1 MKKIIRNGFVAVCM
15 LVLAGIL
22 GYGMLAS
29 VKYSNSQNQEE
40 TVLVEK
46 DATDDTVT
54 TVEEAAAGG
63 PAIPDDPAP
72 DYVGFAE
79 IGFHIGN
86 GETQRTVKLYL
97 NGKEG
102 YVFLPSYAKLSKLT
116 AEFDEQVFGLSIDG
130 RGIRSG
136 EKFENI
142 RIDETYDMAI
152 VVKAGDTT
160 DDNATAQG
168 GWSSVEETAVP
179 PVKTYDMYELTFM
192 KSANLPA
199 LYIDTA
205 DGTMDYLNLDKAN
218 EEPGDMLC
226 LTEDGMLDSRGA
238 IRKIHGRGSTSWGNA
253 QKEYTFHTTQATSP
267 LQMKNAKKWC
277 LIANSYDA
285 TKLRNPIAYSLARDL
300 ELPYAIDYRY
310 TDVWFNGEYNGNYI
324 LCEAIEMQKN
334 RINPNDVDVLMK
346 VDRTASD
353 SIYFSWDYYGTLEI
367 LYPKMPAKSFL
378 ENTRH
383 RINYIF
389 EKIENCKTK
398 TDFERLEKMVDID
411 SFAKMYLIYAMTNE
425 TDSNYLSTFYYYK
438 ADEGKLYSGPAWDFD
453 LGYGAE
459 QDNRGRYIEYNGY
472 SNGPSEDLIY
482 NSEFANRVREIL
494 TEKEN
499 AIDNMLTN
507 MSVFSEKIHAS
518 ILMTRQRFG
527 NQSGGW
533 MVEMGVPE
541 ANLYYLQKYTRKRIA
556 LMKDTVFYPD
566 NYHRIT
572 IGDRIYWLKDG
583 NKIPEDFENFVCNVN
598 GWGHF
603 TYISGLS
610 FLRDQPIKWDM
621 ELSGNPIATAPA
633 EPQTTEPAPT
643 DTATDAETA
652 IPETATATATTT
664 PEKGDPIMTLLGILL
679 LVTPGVISLLVSGD
693 YQIQKRSDI
702 PALAA
707 HYLLYEFL
715 TIMLSYGVI
724 TLLKGSVTISFAGI
738 SHGETYTIFHSNVVF
753 LLSVLFLL
761 ISVALGI
768 FARLYKRWEDYFG
781 KVI

>member
-1 MKKIIRNGFVAVCM
+1 MKKIIRNGFVAVCV
-15 LVLAGIL
+15 LVLVGIL

-29 VKYSNSQNQEE
+29 IKNSNSQNQEE
-40 TVLVEK
+40 TILVER
-46 DATDDTVT
+46 DATDDTAT

-72 DYVGFAE
+72 DYVGFAD

-102 YVFLPSYAKLSKLT
+102 YVFLPSYAKLPKLT
-116 AEFDEQVFGLSIDG
+116 AEFDEQIFGLSIDG
-130 RGIRSG
+130 HDIKNG
-136 EKFENI
+136 ESFENI
-142 RIDETYDMAI
+142 RADETYDMAI
-152 VVKAGDTT
+152 VVKA
-160 DDNATAQG
+160 DNPQ
-168 GWSSVEETAVP
+168 
-179 PVKTYDMYELTFM
+179 VKTYDMYELTFM

-205 DGTMDYLNLDKAN
+205 DGTMDYLNQDKAN

-226 LTEDGMLDSRGA
+226 LTEDGMLDSVGA

-253 QKEYTFHTTQATSP
+253 QKGYTFHTTQATSP

-285 TKLRNPIAYSLARDL
+285 TKLRNPIAYSLAQDL

-324 LCEAIEMQKN
+324 LCEAIEVQKN
-334 RINPNDVDVLMK
+334 RINPSDVDVLMK
-346 VDRTASD
+346 VDRTAPD
-353 SIYFSWDYYGTLEI
+353 SVYFTWDYYGTLEI
-367 LYPKMPAKSFL
+367 LYPKAPTKSFL
-378 ENTRH
+378 EKTRH

-389 EKIENCKTK
+389 EKIKSCKTK
-398 TDFERLEKMVDID
+398 TDFERLEKMIDID

-438 ADEGKLYSGPAWDFD
+438 EDEGKLYSGPAWDFD
-453 LGYGAE
+453 LGYGSE
-459 QDNRGRYIEYNGY
+459 QDNRGRYVEYNSY
-472 SNGPSEDLIY
+472 PNGPSEDLIY
-482 NSEFANRVREIL
+482 NPEFANRLREIL

-507 MSVFSEKIHAS
+507 ISAFSEKIHAS
-518 ILMTRQRFG
+518 VLMTRQRFG

-541 ANLYYLQKYTRKRIA
+541 ANLYYLQDYTSKRIA
-556 LMKDTVFYPD
+556 LMKDTVFHPER
-566 NYHRIT
+566 YHRIL
-572 IGDRIYWLKDG
+572 IGNRIYWLKDG

-598 GWGHF
+598 GWEHF
-603 TYISGLS
+603 TYVSGLS

-633 EPQTTEPAPT
+633 EPQATEPESADTVT
-643 DTATDAETA
+643 DTATAT
-652 IPETATATATTT
+652 PETATTTATTT
-664 PEKGDPIMTLLGILL
+664 QEKGDPIMTLLGILL
-679 LVTPGVISLLVSGD
+679 LITPGVISLLASGN

-702 PALAA
+702 PTLAA

-738 SHGETYTIFHSNVVF
+738 SRGETYTIFHSNVVF
-753 LLSVLFLL
+753 LLSVLFLFVSTAIGVL
-761 ISVALGI
+761 
-768 FARLYKRWEDYFG
+768 ARLFKQRVVFFG
-781 KVI
+781 AAIKHLK